1 MTWMDAAIV
10 LVFLFFIVTGFK
22 SGLVRELISLAATL
36 LGLVMAGIF
45 YDSLRDSLFTSIDNE
60 TVASAAAFL
69 VIFFGIVITGHLLAT
84 VVNPLIHIL
93 MLGMADQFLGAGF
106 GALKGFILIVATLTL
121 LVTYPIWNLD
131 EDVAESDFAKR
142 LLDMSAPVT
151 ALLPDIFENTVDA
164 IDGPTAPIRD
174 S

>member
-1 MTWMDAAIV
+1 MDAAIV
-10 LVFLFFIVTGFK
+10 LIFIFFIVTGFRG
-22 SGLVRELISLAATL
+22 GLVRELISLGATL
-36 LGLVMAGIF
+36 VGLVMAGLL
-45 YDSLRDSLFTSIDNE
+45 YDNLRDTLFTSIDNE

-69 VIFFGIVITGHLLAT
+69 VIFFGIVIAGHLLAT

-106 GALKGFILIVATLTL
+106 GVVKAFILVVATLTL
-121 LVTYPIWNLD
+121 LVTYPIWDLD
-131 EDVAESDFAKR
+131 ETVAESDFATR
-142 LLDMSAPVT
+142 LLDMSRPVT
-151 ALLPDIFENTVDA
+151 VLLPDIFENTVDA